1 MSFIWFHF
9 TGLFIMPAF
18 CRTNKPTVEYVLLYL
33 RVYMCVCVHFLI
45 TFFSCS
51 SPPLPPTRF
60 PTVLFG
66 CVCIEICGI
75 CGLLFR
81 LCLFLSL
88 SPSLFV
94 VRCPSFSVSFGCSGC
109 WFTSYIRIHSNMAY
123 NVNIGSLF
131 MWCWSYQNDF
141 LLFSH
146 VFSPLWEAFGFDIFV
161 SVAKSLTQ

>member
-9 TGLFIMPAF
+9 TGLFIMPAL
-18 CRTNKPTVEYVLLYL
+18 CGTNKPTDEYVLLYM
-33 RVYMCVCVHFLI
+33 RVYMCQCVHFLI
-45 TFFSCS
+45 TFFSGS
-51 SPPLPPTRF
+51 SPLLPPTRI

-66 CVCIEICGI
+66 CICIEICGI

-88 SPSLFV
+88 SS
-94 VRCPSFSVSFGCSGC
+94 SFSVSFGCSGC